1 MPHAERANTAAF
13 LEEVI
18 TYINTL
24 KQRVVELE
32 AGLPVS
38 GKTVQ
43 PTVAPTDP
51 ATNLVVR
58 SQSPQTNPADSDAML
73 TASYASTLP
82 ENNVPVPNA
91 IKLPQTVPEPTLPAS
106 THKDSLG
113 MAAKRPKLDNGGGM
127 SALLS

>member
-32 AGLPVS
+32 AGLPAS

-43 PTVAPTDP
+43 PTAASTDP
-51 ATNLVVR
+51 GTNLVVR
-58 SQSPQTNPADSDAML
+58 SQSPQTTAADSDALL
-73 TASYASTLP
+73 TASYATLP
-82 ENNVPVPNA
+82 ESNVAVPNS
-91 IKLPQTVPEPTLPAS
+91 IKLPPTVSEPALPAS
-106 THKDSLG
+106 THKESLEL
-113 MAAKRPKLDNGGGM
+113 AAKRPKLDNGGGM